1 MNGIDKYPV
10 NPYTFTI
17 NIKHF
22 SFKENMDDYSKIFN
36 NYYNPKRTPIAEI
49 TYELPRGDYEE
60 GYKYIDRA
68 PNPIITI
75 VYEDGRK
82 TTFDTNLI
90 YKRGYEQGKKHKN
103 DSIKRKLGL
112 K

>member
-1 MNGIDKYPV
+1 
-10 NPYTFTI
+10 
-17 NIKHF
+17 
-22 SFKENMDDYSKIFN
+22 MDFQ
-36 NYYNPKRTPIAEI
+36 NYFNPKRTPIAEI
-49 TYELPRGDYEE
+49 TYELPQGEFNGKRGFLDVV
-60 GYKYIDRA
+60 

-90 YKRGYEQGKKHKN
+90 YKRGFERGIEKAN
-103 DSIKRKLGL
+103 NSIKKKLGL

>member
-1 MNGIDKYPV
+1 
-10 NPYTFTI
+10 
-17 NIKHF
+17 
-22 SFKENMDDYSKIFN
+22 MDFQ

-49 TYELPRGDYEE
+49 TYEFPEGEFNGKRGILDL
-60 GYKYIDRA
+60 A

-82 TTFDTNLI
+82 SVIDTNLI
-90 YKRGYEQGKKHKN
+90 YKRGFERGIEKAN
-103 DSIKRKLGL
+103 NSIKKKLGL

>member
-1 MNGIDKYPV
+1 MNGIDKYPA
-10 NPYTFTI
+10 NLYTFTI

-22 SFKENMDDYSKIFN
+22 SFKENMDDYSKVFN

-49 TYELPRGDYEE
+49 TYEMPQGEIDGRRGWLDL
-60 GYKYIDRA
+60 A
-68 PNPIITI
+68 PNPIITV

-90 YKRGYEQGKKHKN
+90 FQRGVERGIEIKN
-103 DSIKRKLGL
+103 NQIKRKLGL